1 MPRINLL
8 PWRDEERKERKLQFL
23 IALGGA
29 TLVAILL
36 AFLSYL
42 MFSSMI
48 DGQQRRNDRLRAE
61 IKSLDKQIEE
71 INSLES
77 AKQKFIARMEII
89 EKLQRSR
96 PEIVHVFDEIVK
108 TLPDG
113 AYLTGVKQTD
123 LKFKFD
129 GVAQSATRVSTFM
142 RNIDS
147 SEWLKNPELQVI
159 AADATGGSSFTV
171 VADEVPNGADTG
183 PQAAPGPRPGAP
195 RNGGVRRGVSP

>member
-8 PWRDEERKERKLQFL
+8 PWRDEQRKERQVQFL

-29 TLVAILL
+29 ALVACLL
-36 AFLSYL
+36 AFLGYL

-61 IKSLDKQIEE
+61 IKNLDKQIEE
-71 INSLES
+71 INSLETS
-77 AKQKFIARMEII
+77 KQNFIARMQII
-89 EKLQRSR
+89 EKLQQSR

-113 AYLTGVKQTD
+113 AYPTAIKQTD
-123 LKFKFD
+123 QRFKFD
-129 GVAQSATRVSTFM
+129 GVAQSSTRVSAFM

-147 SEWLKNPELQVI
+147 SEWLRNPELQVVQ
-159 AADATGGSSFTV
+159 ADAAGGQAFTV
-171 VADEVPNGADTG
+171 FADEIPNGADQ
-183 PQAAPGPRPGAP
+183 PAAAPGTKPGARPGL
-195 RNGGVRRGVSP
+195 RRGAGQ